1 MSSTGKKVAI
11 IGGGVAGLLAAVT
24 AADHGAKVLLF
35 EKMDKVGLK
44 MGITGKGRCNLT
56 NNAPIMDFIA
66 MTPGNGRFLFSA
78 YKRFNNMD
86 LLSLFHTWG
95 LETKVERGGR
105 IFPASDDA
113 QEVRHL
119 FVRLLHEKQVN
130 VHLSEPVFHI
140 QTKKGCAAGVV
151 TGKGTYEA
159 DAVILATG
167 GKSYPRTGS
176 TGDGY
181 RLAGEL
187 GHTVTKIRPA
197 LIPLVCAE
205 PYCRELQGLS
215 LKNVTLALAAGGRR
229 KSEAFGEMIFTH
241 FGISGP
247 IVLTQSD
254 VVTLWLSQGYQV
266 TGYIDL
272 KPALTEE
279 VLDQR
284 ILRDLQKFRL
294 KQMGNALSE
303 LLPRRLIDA
312 VMKLADIPAEIPAA
326 ALKKAQRIHLR
337 QTIKKLPLTITKARP
352 IEEAIVTAG
361 GISTKEVNSSTME
374 SKIVRGLYL
383 AGEVLD
389 VHAFTGGYNLQAA
402 FSMGRMAA
410 LSAAGDKTQMRKLA
424 IAIDGPAGAGKSSV
438 AKILAANMGYAY
450 LDTGAMYRAVTYE
463 VLRRELT
470 EEKDIVAL
478 AAGMDMTVKPEAD
491 AMHVVVN
498 GHDVTDY
505 IRTPEVSA
513 RVSAVSALAGV
524 RAAMVGIQRRQAAK
538 GGIVLDG
545 RDIGTTVLPHADVKI
560 FLTASVHTRA
570 LRRFKEMTEKNPGM
584 TLEEV
589 EKDIRKRDWQ
599 DSHREVSP
607 LKQAE
612 DAVLLDNSRL
622 TLEETAK
629 AIMKIC
635 EKKWEVRQANV

>member
-66 MTPGNGRFLFSA
+66 MTPGNGHFLFSA

-119 FVRLLHEKQVN
+119 FVRLLHEKQVD

>member
-24 AADHGAKVLLF
+24 AADHGVKVLLF

-56 NNAPIMDFIA
+56 NSAPIMDFIA

-119 FVRLLHEKQVN
+119 FMRLLHEKQID
-130 VHLSEPVFHI
+130 VHLSEPVLHI

-410 LSAAGDKTQMRKLA
+410 LSAAGDKT
-424 IAIDGPAGAGKSSV
+424 
-438 AKILAANMGYAY
+438 
-450 LDTGAMYRAVTYE
+450 
-463 VLRRELT
+463 
-470 EEKDIVAL
+470 
-478 AAGMDMTVKPEAD
+478 D
-491 AMHVVVN
+491 A
-498 GHDVTDY
+498 
-505 IRTPEVSA
+505 
-513 RVSAVSALAGV
+513 
-524 RAAMVGIQRRQAAK
+524 
-538 GGIVLDG
+538 
-545 RDIGTTVLPHADVKI
+545 
-560 FLTASVHTRA
+560 
-570 LRRFKEMTEKNPGM
+570 
-584 TLEEV
+584 
-589 EKDIRKRDWQ
+589 
-599 DSHREVSP
+599 
-607 LKQAE
+607 
-612 DAVLLDNSRL
+612 
-622 TLEETAK
+622 
-629 AIMKIC
+629 
-635 EKKWEVRQANV
+635 

>member
-119 FVRLLHEKQVN
+119 FMRLLHEKQVD
-130 VHLSEPVFHI
+130 VHLSEPVLHI

-215 LKNVTLALAAGGRR
+215 LKNVTLALVAGGRR
-229 KSEAFGEMIFTH
+229 KSEAFREMIFTH

-629 AIMKIC
+629 AIMEIC
-635 EKKWEVRQANV
+635 EKKWEVRRANV

>member
-11 IGGGVAGLLAAVT
+11 IGGGVAGLWAAVT

-119 FVRLLHEKQVN
+119 FMRLLHEKQVD
-130 VHLSEPVFHI
+130 VHLSEPVLHI

-215 LKNVTLALAAGGRR
+215 LKNVTLALVAGGRR

-629 AIMKIC
+629 AIMEIC
-635 EKKWEVRQANV
+635 EKKWEVRRANV

>member
-1 MSSTGKKVAI
+1 MSSTGKKIAV

-24 AADHGAKVLLF
+24 AAAHGAEVLLF

-56 NNAPIMDFIA
+56 NSAPIMDFIA

-95 LETKVERGGR
+95 LEIKVERGGR

-119 FVRLLHEKQVN
+119 FMRLLHEKQVD
-130 VHLSEPVFHI
+130 VHLSEPVLHI
-140 QTKKGCAAGVV
+140 QTKKGCAVGVV
-151 TGKGTYEA
+151 TGKGTYEV

-215 LKNVTLALAAGGRR
+215 LKNVTLALAAGKRR

-254 VVTLWLSQGYQV
+254 VVTLWLSQGYRV

-312 VMKLADIPAEIPAA
+312 VLKLADIPAEIPAA

-402 FSMGRMAA
+402 FSMGRIAA
-410 LSAAGDKTQMRKLA
+410 LSAAGDKT
-424 IAIDGPAGAGKSSV
+424 
-438 AKILAANMGYAY
+438 
-450 LDTGAMYRAVTYE
+450 
-463 VLRRELT
+463 
-470 EEKDIVAL
+470 
-478 AAGMDMTVKPEAD
+478 D
-491 AMHVVVN
+491 A
-498 GHDVTDY
+498 
-505 IRTPEVSA
+505 
-513 RVSAVSALAGV
+513 
-524 RAAMVGIQRRQAAK
+524 
-538 GGIVLDG
+538 
-545 RDIGTTVLPHADVKI
+545 
-560 FLTASVHTRA
+560 
-570 LRRFKEMTEKNPGM
+570 
-584 TLEEV
+584 
-589 EKDIRKRDWQ
+589 
-599 DSHREVSP
+599 
-607 LKQAE
+607 
-612 DAVLLDNSRL
+612 
-622 TLEETAK
+622 
-629 AIMKIC
+629 
-635 EKKWEVRQANV
+635 

>member
-119 FVRLLHEKQVN
+119 FMRLLHEKQVD

-151 TGKGTYEA
+151 TDKGTYEA

-215 LKNVTLALAAGGRR
+215 LKNVTLALAAGKRR

-629 AIMKIC
+629 AIMEIC
-635 EKKWEVRQANV
+635 EKKWEVRRANV

>member
-119 FVRLLHEKQVN
+119 FMRLLHEKQVD

-215 LKNVTLALAAGGRR
+215 LKNVTLALVAGGRR

-629 AIMKIC
+629 AIMEIC
-635 EKKWEVRQANV
+635 EKKWEVRRANV